1 MVQRYSFFTEYEVSM
16 VFWGENSPSSL
27 HKKWCE
33 VTQNDSFLIV
43 INLIYN
49 IVFFQG
55 QNRAENRKIDLDY
68 FFCDAEKDESGLF
81 VDDPELL
88 ALTKEMF
95 HEFTAC

>member
-1 MVQRYSFFTEYEVSM
+1 M

-55 QNRAENRKIDLDY
+55 QNRAENRKGVFGVVVNAYSSIGFKRLLY
-68 FFCDAEKDESGLF
+68 ILCFGVQCDD
-81 VDDPELL
+81 
-88 ALTKEMF
+88 
-95 HEFTAC
+95 

>member
-1 MVQRYSFFTEYEVSM
+1 M

-49 IVFFQG
+49 IVIFQG
-55 QNRAENRKIDLDY
+55 QNRAENRKMLTPTQKLIRRNVAAAY
-68 FFCDAEKDESGLF
+68 KEQIEALF
-81 VDDPELL
+81 
-88 ALTKEMF
+88 K
-95 HEFTAC
+95 